1 MNIIE
6 QARNNRRAILSALP
20 ALDDKIASTATSLF
34 PSLSGKGD
42 LICAGTRINWYG
54 ILKRAA
60 VDLWDREENYP
71 DNAPTL
77 WENIEYREG
86 YRVIPTT
93 ITATQSFAKGECGW
107 WNDEL
112 YRSIIDANVKTPEEY
127 PEGWEKA

>member
-20 ALDDKIASTATSLF
+20 ALDDQTASTATSLF
-34 PSLSGKGD
+34 PSLSGKGA

-86 YRVIPTT
+86 FRVIPYP
-93 ITATQSFAKGECGW
+93 ITATQAFKKDEYGW